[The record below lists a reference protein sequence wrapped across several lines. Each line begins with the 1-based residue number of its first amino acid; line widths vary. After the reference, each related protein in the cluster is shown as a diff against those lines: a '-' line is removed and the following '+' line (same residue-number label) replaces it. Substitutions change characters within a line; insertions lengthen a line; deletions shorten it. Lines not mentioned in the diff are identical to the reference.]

1 MPQVRRED
9 RKGHASCV
17 SGEVCANSVISK
29 IKKLKK
35 TLDTAG
41 VVRDGRLNAYNVHVG
56 SFLPSLGRNATKVYS
71 GRGADIVMQSTGFGA
86 IPPLSPACSL
96 TTPLGFL
103 SSRSPANFECLR

>member
-29 IKKLKK
+29 IKNPKK

-41 VVRDGRLNAYNVHVG
+41 VVRDGRLLPTIQQEALAGLNNG
-56 SFLPSLGRNATKVYS
+56 SGH
-71 GRGADIVMQSTGFGA
+71 
-86 IPPLSPACSL
+86 
-96 TTPLGFL
+96 
-103 SSRSPANFECLR
+103 